1 MSLFFGEEMETR
13 PMLLDGDYGYMSRTF
28 SPYPRYKH
36 LNNYKSSLFL
46 MHECELPGGSSR
58 RLRIAPFYRNHYTL
72 FLNRK
77 EMIICVC
84 RTETT
89 LMHADNDAVIIYDV
103 IKPNSNSSHDCLVGE
118 YCNWK
123 ISFDRNITY
132 SARPPPTFS
141 ENFQL
146 ISSGEWWLFDEG
158 VCLYGTQTYGN
169 RSKALNSRCL
179 THLIYYELHGD
190 YSHIQYPQQSNLVPQ
205 QMKIYTSPTKF
216 PDTNQ
221 NHDPSTATPA
231 TRSDANC
238 NGNGRNNAN
247 TGTVN
252 NTGTNSN
259 VNSNTNPENIGAVPA
274 ALQPNAMAP
283 TGNENQPSA
292 STAPTPAPAIAVPA
306 PTPPPII
313 KNEIVP
319 VTETVPEMRAL
330 YVSRTGVPES
340 LMRLMSRPLQPPSYP
355 NGNYPQYQYQQ
366 QQQQQQ
372 PTQYQQQRQQQQQQ
386 QLQQRKARDQMP
398 TIKIILPSLFWF
410 EERRRELDE
419 GRIEYFLAKSNAALE
434 ELKHKVPDNWRP
446 SLRRYRN
453 TFAPN
458 GGLVNGVT
466 PTLPTGI
473 LNNSIPNLLSQLAT
487 TTTTVQHLFAP
498 TGATAPLPSTS
509 QFPTQPLQQPSSL
522 APQTMLPSNSNL

>member
-36 LNNYKSSLFL
+36 LSNYKSSLFL

-72 FLNRK
+72 FINRK
-77 EMIICVC
+77 EMIVCIC

-103 IKPNSNSSHDCLVGE
+103 IKPNSRSSNDCLVGE

-169 RSKALNSRCL
+169 TSKALNSRCL

-190 YSHIQYPQQSNLVPQ
+190 YSHVQYPQQSNLVPQ

-216 PDTNQ
+216 PDTSPN
-221 NHDPSTATPA
+221 NDPTAA
-231 TRSDANC
+231 TTSNTQ
-238 NGNGRNNAN
+238 NNAN
-247 TGTVN
+247 CDGNNHDNANISTGNGTSLDIGTNN
-252 NTGTNSN
+252 NTYT
-259 VNSNTNPENIGAVPA
+259 
-274 ALQPNAMAP
+274 AP
-283 TGNENQPSA
+283 PTATQSTEQTGNENQPTTAAAA
-292 STAPTPAPAIAVPA
+292 SSPIQNQPTIV
-306 PTPPPII
+306 
-313 KNEIVP
+313 KKEIVP
-319 VTETVPEMRAL
+319 VNETVPEMRSL

-340 LMRLMSRPLQPPSYP
+340 LMRLMSRPLQSPSYP
-355 NGNYPQYQYQQ
+355 SSNYPPYQYKQQ
-366 QQQQQQ
+366 QNQF
-372 PTQYQQQRQQQQQQ
+372 QQQRHQQQQ
-386 QLQQRKARDQMP
+386 QLNQQQQQRKTRDQMP
-398 TIKIILPSLFWF
+398 AIKIILPSLFWF

-434 ELKHKVPDNWRP
+434 ELKHKVPNNWRP
-446 SLRRYRN
+446 MRRYRN
-453 TFAPN
+453 TFAPTGGLIN
-458 GGLVNGVT
+458 GGT
-466 PTLPTGI
+466 PTLPVGV

-498 TGATAPLPSTS
+498 TGTSAPPQL
-509 QFPTQPLQQPSSL
+509 PTQQLQTSPLV
-522 APQTMLPSNSNL
+522 PQTMAQSNNNI

>member
-36 LNNYKSSLFL
+36 LSNYKSSLFL

-77 EMIICVC
+77 EMIICIC

-89 LMHADNDAVIIYDV
+89 LMHADNDAVIVYDV
-103 IKPNSNSSHDCLVGE
+103 IKPNSSSSNDCLLGE

-205 QMKIYTSPTKF
+205 QMKIYTSPIKF
-216 PDTNQ
+216 PDISPNDNLTDATTDNQKTASCNVNGHNNTNIGIGNDTSLNRGADNNTQ
-221 NHDPSTATPA
+221 SDNICAAPPVAMQSAVQSGNETQPTATAAAPSP
-231 TRSDANC
+231 TQ
-238 NGNGRNNAN
+238 
-247 TGTVN
+247 
-252 NTGTNSN
+252 
-259 VNSNTNPENIGAVPA
+259 NP
-274 ALQPNAMAP
+274 
-283 TGNENQPSA
+283 
-292 STAPTPAPAIAVPA
+292 PAI
-306 PTPPPII
+306 I
-313 KNEIVP
+313 KKEIVP
-319 VTETVPEMRAL
+319 VSETAPEMRSL
-330 YVSRTGVPES
+330 YVSRTGIPEN
-340 LMRLMSRPLQPPSYP
+340 LMRLMSRPLQSTYHPNNNYYYP
-355 NGNYPQYQYQQ
+355 YQYQKQQNQSQQQYQQQQCQQ
-366 QQQQQQ
+366 QQQQQ
-372 PTQYQQQRQQQQQQ
+372 
-386 QLQQRKARDQMP
+386 RKTRDQIP
-398 TIKIILPSLFWF
+398 AIKIILPSLFWF

-419 GRIEYFLAKSNAALE
+419 GRIEYFLAKSNTALE
-434 ELKHKVPDNWRP
+434 ELKHKVPNNWRP
-446 SLRRYRN
+446 SVRRYRN

-458 GGLVNGVT
+458 SGLANGVT
-466 PTLPTGI
+466 PTLPTDI

-498 TGATAPLPSTS
+498 TGTAVPPQL
-509 QFPTQPLQQPSSL
+509 PTQIQPSQL
-522 APQTMLPSNSNL
+522 VPQTMAQSNNNI